1 MRNGNNITDS
11 CMDGNE
17 INKNANGRP
26 RQSLANLLFNG
37 SGLIWIITIGAA
49 LLVSAGPA
57 FGQFTVQPMKI
68 EFEVTPGKLV
78 KSVIHIR
85 SFDPDEVHTIDLSI
99 VELTQSED
107 GAPEIIEPNSGFDI
121 SKLRSCKDWMS
132 VEPNSVELD
141 PMVTA
146 PVEVTLK
153 VGRGIRGFYCAGIL
167 ASIRPRTDLPGGDVA
182 VIVRFLVPVVVEIQ
196 NRPMRPDVK
205 TTDVGLEFI
214 EPFGDNPART
224 LVSMSIENTGGTLS
238 SLKPVARIWGRSGG
252 HWRVITTTEFPD
264 MRIIPGAELKL
275 KAETLNPLPSGKYK
289 IAGSLYVDGRRTK
302 RIEKEIAFVG
312 DTRITN
318 VASDAPIDLNPS
330 DIIID
335 GVPGATRSEVLEV
348 INASEETVNVQVAW
362 GLQPDLQFKTFGDIR
377 LEDLNC
383 TEWVQITPEQFTL
396 SGEGGKQNLRIVAS
410 VPNPEAIY
418 PCYYTLLALWA
429 TYPDGQKAG
438 VITTNICV
446 RNTEIEAEPKSVA
459 MNLHLQ
465 NLGESKYLVNTKFG
479 NYGLLHFKPK
489 TCKASVVMSTGMPR
503 STIFLSGNPSLMLP
517 YETRQFTGIMDLS
530 FLPADTYA
538 LAAALE
544 YAPGKLATKQ
554 MAIRVSIEAD
564 ERIVD
569 ILGTQEDL
577 SELIEV
583 QW

>member
-1 MRNGNNITDS
+1 MRNGNNRTDS
-11 CMDGNE
+11 CLDGNK
-17 INKNANGRP
+17 INKIANGRP
-26 RQSLANLLFNG
+26 RQSLANLAFNG
-37 SGLIWIITIGAA
+37 SGLIWIIATGVA

-85 SFDPDEVHTIDLSI
+85 SFDANEVHTIDLSI

-153 VGRGIRGFYCAGIL
+153 VQRGMRGFFCAGIL
-167 ASIRPRTDLPGGDVA
+167 ASVRPRPDTTGDVA
-182 VIVRFLVPVVVEIQ
+182 VIVRFLVPVVVDIQ
-196 NRPMRPDVK
+196 NRPIRPDVK
-205 TTDVGLEFI
+205 ATDVGLEFI
-214 EPFGDNPART
+214 EPFGQNPART
-224 LVSMSIENTGGTLS
+224 LVSMSIENNGGTLS
-238 SLKPVARIWGRSGG
+238 NLKPVARIWTLSGG
-252 HWRVITTTEFPD
+252 HWRVITTTELPEV
-264 MRIIPGAELKL
+264 RIIPGSKLKL
-275 KAETLNPLPSGKYK
+275 RAETLNPLPSGKYK

-302 RIEKEIAFVG
+302 RVEKEIAFVG

-318 VASDAPIDLNPS
+318 VASDAPLDLNPS

-348 INASEETVNVQVAW
+348 YNASEETVNVQVAW
-362 GLQPDLQFKTFGDIR
+362 GLPPDLQSKTFGDIR
-377 LEDLNC
+377 GEELNC
-383 TEWVQITPEQFTL
+383 TDWVQITPEKFTL
-396 SGEGGKQNLRIVAS
+396 SGEGGKQNLRIVAT
-410 VPNPEAIY
+410 VPNPEAIH

-429 TYPDGQKAG
+429 RYPDGQKAG

-446 RNTEIEAEPKSVA
+446 RNTEIEAEPRAVA

-465 NLGESKYLVNTKFG
+465 DLGESKYLVNTKFG
-479 NYGLLHFKPK
+479 NYGLLPLKPK
-489 TCKASVVMSTGMPR
+489 TCRAAVTLPTGMPR
-503 STIFLSGNPSLMLP
+503 TSIFLRGNPSLMLP
-517 YETRQFTGIMDLS
+517 YETRQFSEIMDLS
-530 FLPADTYA
+530 YLPADTYG

-544 YAPGKLATKQ
+544 YAPGKFETKQ